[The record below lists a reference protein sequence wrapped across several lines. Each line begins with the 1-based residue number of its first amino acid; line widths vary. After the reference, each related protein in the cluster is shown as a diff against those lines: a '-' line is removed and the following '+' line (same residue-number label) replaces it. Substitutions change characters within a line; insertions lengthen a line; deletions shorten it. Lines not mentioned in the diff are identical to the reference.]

1 MFGLTVTKIIKVLP
15 LILLLLVIP
24 FLKTNENLDQ
34 GLLIRF
40 LGLQFVLFLLILILV
55 FSKRKSLQFIHSPLL
70 LFYFIFVLYTG
81 LHLLW
86 GNVFSDSIFDWLK
99 IVSYFLLLFLLIQL
113 YSFDDLKEAIPII
126 ISSLGIIL
134 GIYGAIELIQLLQ
147 NGKLSIPLDTYQ
159 VKTVFGHRNLYLQ
172 ILFLS
177 FPFQIYRILKA
188 NNRLLT
194 IFYGIFAEISLFMLL
209 VLSNRSVWLALIAGI
224 LFLTIIEFWRKSKN
238 PTLAVYDKKKL
249 RILVVSAITVLFLS
263 GVFFVFFTETAEAE
277 KHLSDIVKLE
287 NGSGKD
293 RLELWNRTIKLIE
306 EKPLLGHGAANWKIE
321 MLKYGNKGLVSENN
335 ITFYQRPHND
345 FLWIFCE
352 FGLLGGLLYLLGFVW
367 TFLILIS
374 RILSRKENHNVLF
387 YYAILFALTGF
398 TIFSFFSFPHERIVH
413 NILVSTFFAVI
424 ITGYLKEKPILAF
437 TKQRLLKM
445 IFYPVSG
452 AILVSC
458 VIVGYQRY
466 ISESHTKKA
475 LQAKMDSNHSLV
487 ISEIK
492 KAISPFYQMDPLST
506 PLSWYEGLAWYQLG
520 QTDSAL
526 KYFSQAYQL
535 NPYHVHVLNNFASAY
550 GEKGESAK
558 AISYYKEVLS
568 IYPKFEE
575 ASFNLCAVYFN
586 IGKTDS
592 AFAILKNI
600 DIETQN
606 PKFKRFIKVV
616 LKEKIIEI
624 LKNRGMENMIGNLPA
639 DKEIYYQLFKTIVA
653 EDLTVKNLI
662 FDSSDFSEII
672 NPL

>member
-194 IFYGIFAEISLFMLL
+194 IFHGIFAEISLFMLL
-209 VLSNRSVWLALIAGI
+209 VLSNRSVWLALITGI
-224 LFLTIIEFWRKSKN
+224 VFLTIIEFWRKSKN

-345 FLWIFCE
+345 FLWIFSE

-367 TFLILIS
+367 TFLILIF

-387 YYAILFALTGF
+387 YYAVLFALTGF
-398 TIFSFFSFPHERIVH
+398 IIFSFFSFPHERIVH
-413 NILVSTFFAVI
+413 NILLSTFFAVI
-424 ITGYLKEKPILAF
+424 ITANLIDKPTFIIPKQTILKLLIYLVIGIIL
-437 TKQRLLKM
+437 
-445 IFYPVSG
+445 IS
-452 AILVSC
+452 S

-475 LQAKMDSNHSLV
+475 LQAKMANNHSLV
-487 ISEIK
+487 ISEINN
-492 KAISPFYQMDPLST
+492 AISPFYQMDPLST
-506 PLSWYEGLAWYQLG
+506 PLSWYEGLAWYQLN

-535 NPYHVHVLNNFASAY
+535 NPYHIHVLNNFASAY

-558 AISYYKEVLS
+558 AISYYKEALT
-568 IYPKFEE
+568 IYPEFEE

-592 AFAILKNI
+592 AFAVLKNI
-600 DIETQN
+600 DIKTQN
-606 PKFKRFIKVV
+606 PKFKRFIKAV
-616 LKEKIIEI
+616 LKAKIVEI
-624 LKNRGMENMIGNLPA
+624 LNEQNKRITIEDLPSN
-639 DKEIYYQLFKTIVA
+639 EVFYYQLYKTVII
-653 EDLTVKNLI
+653 ENNTLKNVI
-662 FDSSDFSEII
+662 FESSEISDII
-672 NPL
+672 NSP

>member
-194 IFYGIFAEISLFMLL
+194 IFHGIFAEISLFLLL

-224 LFLTIIEFWRKSKN
+224 SFLIIIEFWRKGKN
-238 PTLAVYDKKKL
+238 PTLAIYNKKKL
-249 RILVVSAITVLFLS
+249 RILLASGITILFLS
-263 GVFFVFFTETAEAE
+263 GIFFIFFTETAEAE

-345 FLWIFCE
+345 FLWIFSE

-387 YYAILFALTGF
+387 YYAVLFALTGF
-398 TIFSFFSFPHERIVH
+398 IIFSFFSFPHERIVH
-413 NILVSTFFAVI
+413 NILLSTFFAVI
-424 ITGYLKEKPILAF
+424 ITANLIDKPTFIIPKQTILKLLIYLVIGIIL
-437 TKQRLLKM
+437 
-445 IFYPVSG
+445 IS
-452 AILVSC
+452 S

-475 LQAKMDSNHSLV
+475 LQAKMANNHSLV
-487 ISEIK
+487 ISEINN
-492 KAISPFYQMDPLST
+492 AISPFYQMDPLST
-506 PLSWYEGLAWYQLG
+506 PLSWYEGLAWYQLN

-535 NPYHVHVLNNFASAY
+535 NPYHIHVLNNFASAY

-558 AISYYKEVLS
+558 AISYYKEALT
-568 IYPKFEE
+568 IYPEFEE

-592 AFAILKNI
+592 AFAVLKNI
-600 DIETQN
+600 DADTQN
-606 PKFKRFIKVV
+606 PKLKSFIKAV
-616 LKEKIIEI
+616 LKVKIVEI
-624 LKNRGMENMIGNLPA
+624 LNEQNKKITIEDLPSN
-639 DKEIYYQLFKTIVA
+639 EVFYYQLYKTVII
-653 EDLTVKNLI
+653 ENNTLKNVI
-662 FDSSDFSEII
+662 FESSEISDII
-672 NPL
+672 NSP

>member
-55 FSKRKSLQFIHSPLL
+55 FSKRKSLQFIRSPLL
-70 LFYFIFVLYTG
+70 LFCFLFVLYTG

-86 GNVFSDSIFDWLK
+86 GNVFSDSIFEWLK

-113 YSFDDLKEAIPII
+113 YSFDDLKSGIPLFL
-126 ISSLGIIL
+126 SSLGIIL

-147 NGKLSIPLDTYQ
+147 SGKLSIPLDTYQ
-159 VKTVFGHRNLYLQ
+159 IKTVFGHRNLYLQ
-172 ILFLS
+172 ILFLC

-194 IFYGIFAEISLFMLL
+194 IFYGIFAEISLFLLL

-224 LFLTIIEFWRKSKN
+224 VFLTIIEFWRKGKKS
-238 PTLAVYDKKKL
+238 TLSVYDKKKL
-249 RILVVSAITVLFLS
+249 RILLASGITILFLS
-263 GVFFVFFTETAEAE
+263 GIFFIFLTETAEAE
-277 KHLSDIVKLE
+277 KHLQDIVKLE

-293 RLELWNRTIKLIE
+293 RLELWKRTIKLIE

-321 MLKYGNKGLVSENN
+321 MLKYGNNGLVSENN

-345 FLWIFCE
+345 FLWIFSE
-352 FGLLGGLLYLLGFVW
+352 FGLLGGLLYLFSFVW
-367 TFLILIS
+367 AFIALIS
-374 RILSRKENHNVLF
+374 KISSPKENNNVLF

-398 TIFSFFSFPHERIVH
+398 IIFSFFSFPHERIVH
-413 NILVSTFFAVI
+413 NILLSTFFAVI
-424 ITGYLKEKPILAF
+424 ITANLIDKPTFIIPKQTILKLLIYLVIGIIL
-437 TKQRLLKM
+437 
-445 IFYPVSG
+445 IS
-452 AILVSC
+452 S

-475 LQAKMDSNHSLV
+475 LQAKMANNHSLV